1 MTMQGECKAA
11 AFVWLALSVVGLP
24 LPAIAQTG
32 SDTSHTLELEVVY
45 KGDAWANVSGGQ
57 RRDTTYLD
65 NLDLVASFDGE
76 KGLGLRGTRFVV
88 SALYNNRNT
97 FSDRIVGDTQTI
109 SNIDADGALRLYE
122 AWVDYDFGRGALKAG
137 LINLNSEFDVNETG
151 GLFVNSSH
159 GIGPDFSQIGA
170 TGPSIFPITG
180 LGARARIEV
189 TPRLQF
195 RLGLFEGVPGSA
207 EHPRRTTI
215 RLDTREGQLLVGEA
229 DYRLGESGR
238 FVLGVRQ
245 LSGRAGDPQDP
256 DNLPRQAQ
264 TGGYALIEGPVARFG
279 GGTLAAFARV
289 GLADPDSHDIAG
301 YLGFGTV
308 FSGPLLAGEAQQEQI
323 GLAVGIARNSARF
336 RREQE
341 FSGNP
346 LDRHETAIELSYRIQ
361 ATRWLALQPDVQYII
376 NPGSNPALGNA
387 LAVGLRFELG
397 WKGGS

>member
-1 MTMQGECKAA
+1 MTNRGNCKAA
-11 AFVWLALSVVGLP
+11 AVLFLALGAVGLMN
-24 LPAIAQTG
+24 PAIAQTG
-32 SDTSHTLELEVVY
+32 SESAHPLELEVVY

-57 RRDTTYLD
+57 HRDATYLD

-76 KGLGLRGTRFVV
+76 RGLGLHGTRFVV

-97 FSDRIVGDTQTI
+97 FSDRIVGDTHTI
-109 SNIDADGALRLYE
+109 SNIDTDGALRLYE
-122 AWVDYDFGRGALKAG
+122 AWVDYEFGRGALKAG
-137 LINLNSEFDVNETG
+137 LIDLNSEFDKNETG

-170 TGPSIFPITG
+170 TGPSIFPVTG
-180 LGARARIEV
+180 LGTRLRIDV

-195 RLGLFEGVPGSA
+195 RLGVFEGVPGSA
-207 EHPRRTTI
+207 EHPRRTVI
-215 RLDTREGQLLVGEA
+215 RLNPREGQLLVGEA
-229 DYRLGESGR
+229 EYRLGESGR

-264 TGGYALIEGPVARFG
+264 TGGYALIEGPVAMLG
-279 GGTLAAFARV
+279 GGKLDAFARI
-289 GLADPDSHDIAG
+289 GLADPYSHDIAG

-308 FSGPLLAGEAQQEQI
+308 FSGPVFAGEAQQEQV
-323 GLAVGIARNSARF
+323 GLAVGIISNSTRF

-341 FSGNP
+341 ATGNP
-346 LDRHETAIELSYRIQ
+346 LDRHETAIELTYRIQ
-361 ATRWLALQPDVQYII
+361 ATPWLALQPDVQYII

-397 WKGGS
+397 W